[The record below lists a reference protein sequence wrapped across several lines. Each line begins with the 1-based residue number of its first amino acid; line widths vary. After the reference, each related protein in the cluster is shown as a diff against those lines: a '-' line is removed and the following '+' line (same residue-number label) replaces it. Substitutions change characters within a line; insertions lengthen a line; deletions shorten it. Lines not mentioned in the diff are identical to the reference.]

1 MKITKAELKQIIAE
15 EVISEMIRQELREEA
30 TITDTGVV
38 EEGTQYSYEK
48 ALIDAGR
55 YTRAQLD
62 AMEYADIQAA
72 WNKLD
77 QEVPADL

>member
-1 MKITKAELKQIIAE
+1 MAARRELRKE
-15 EVISEMIRQELREEA
+15 EVV
-30 TITDTGVV
+30 TDIGVV
-38 EEGTQYSYEK
+38 EEGTRYSYEK